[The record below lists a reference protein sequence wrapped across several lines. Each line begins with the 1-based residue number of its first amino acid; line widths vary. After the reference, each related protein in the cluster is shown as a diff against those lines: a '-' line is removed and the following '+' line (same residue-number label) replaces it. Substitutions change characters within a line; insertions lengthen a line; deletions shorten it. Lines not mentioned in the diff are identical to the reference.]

1 MQQQQLD
8 ANRRLAELIGWT
20 NIFQVSGALLGTPP
34 DGAAQSRGQAKVP
47 DWNGDWRDC
56 GPLLERDGITLDAIV
71 ANEIAR
77 LEVGR

>member
-8 ANRRLAELIGWT
+8 ANRRLAELMGWT

-34 DGAAQSRGQAKVP
+34 DGAAQSRGQARVP

-56 GPLLERDGITLDAIV
+56 GRLLERYGITRDAIV

-77 LEVGR
+77 LQVGQ